1 MKPIDITGTVRDTF
15 SIGIGKNKSEF
26 GVFYGSLYFR
36 NFEDNSWKK
45 IASLQ
50 DISSSTKDFSW
61 KSTTLYSVNSLVE
74 YSGVFYKC
82 ITEHQSGISFTTDLL
97 DVESKWQE
105 IGLYGNLKL
114 IDIETRTAEDFF
126 YNLSKYDDTI
136 IIYGNNID
144 VANISFKVYLP
155 IKSKVDTNKIFNIQN
170 ASYNKVD
177 IVYYN
182 GTNFANNAYGDYV
195 AKIQLIN
202 KNLTDNNV
210 GKWNITFSD
219 NRPVSKV
226 SEWHPL
232 ETYRINDLVRVGYF
246 LYTCIT
252 NHIAN
257 SSNVNGFNIDYEGN
271 KWIYSGGAYA
281 GGTYTL
287 SDRMPINL
295 KATGSREIYQ
305 LDMLGIPYTGNAPNS
320 VLDLKN
326 RRVMSNAAPSNT
338 PRANTYT
345 VAALY
350 GSLAVNSNFKNKSTN
365 EILRYIYKNY
375 KFYQEPSYT
384 SAIKL
389 ENGVPGKKYVLLIKS
404 DGGPYLFD
412 NSIIFSSYG
421 NSSTLAPSG
430 VTNTTGNWFS
440 TILEIDAKKSLTN
453 GITIN
458 NGNYPV
464 DGMDSGLTKDTYRGN
479 IFPVQSDPGKI
490 DVFEFV
496 CLDYSDQVL
505 RPGSTDLFLGKYVAS
520 YNMGDNFPL
529 RLTPFQPVVGGPGQ
543 VDPDGD
549 NSLYVQ
555 QSISNL
561 TLNGQDQI
569 YCDVGQVLNNLVI
582 IATTIRGS
590 NDIVSIRYSYTGAV
604 LADLAANP
612 LGGEEVF
619 TTINPFT
626 LDAPGTIKIKASLSD
641 GKSLFI
647 KEANIN
653 FLYRFYWGFN
663 ANQTLTNAEILALEH
678 SNIRLALHNELFVFQ
693 NNNNSTSE
701 YIYFCYPSFYNDIAY
716 IEDPIAGL
724 SYSNDNLEMV
734 TTEVTNEF
742 GSNALYKIYRTKI
755 KTYSSSFT
763 WRINLT

>member
-1 MKPIDITGTVRDTF
+1 M
-15 SIGIGKNKSEF
+15 
-26 GVFYGSLYFR
+26 
-36 NFEDNSWKK
+36 
-45 IASLQ
+45 
-50 DISSSTKDFSW
+50 
-61 KSTTLYSVNSLVE
+61 
-74 YSGVFYKC
+74 
-82 ITEHQSGISFTTDLL
+82 
-97 DVESKWQE
+97 
-105 IGLYGNLKL
+105 
-114 IDIETRTAEDFF
+114 
-126 YNLSKYDDTI
+126 
-136 IIYGNNID
+136 
-144 VANISFKVYLP
+144 SFKVYLP
-155 IKSKVDTNKIFNIQN
+155 IKSKVDVNKIFHIQN

-202 KNLTDNNV
+202 KNFSDNNT

-219 NRPVSKV
+219 NRPVSRV
-226 SEWHPL
+226 SEWRPL
-232 ETYRINDLVRVGYF
+232 ETYRVNDLVRVGYF

-295 KATGSREIYQ
+295 KGTGSREIYQ

-326 RRVMSNAAPSNT
+326 RRVMLNIAPSNT

-345 VAALY
+345 VAGLY
-350 GSLAVNSNFKNKSTN
+350 GSLAVNSSYKNKSTN
-365 EILRYIYKNY
+365 EILRHIHKNY
-375 KFYQEPSYT
+375 KVYQEPSYT
-384 SAIKL
+384 SAIKF

-412 NSIIFSSYG
+412 NNIIFSAYG

-440 TILEIDAKKSLTN
+440 TILEMDAKKSLTN
-453 GITIN
+453 GLTVN
-458 NGNYPV
+458 NGSYPV
-464 DGMDSGLTKDTYRGN
+464 DGTDNGLTSYRGN
-479 IFPVQSDPGKI
+479 IYPVQSDPGKI

-505 RPGSTDLFLGKYVAS
+505 RPGSTDLFLGKYVGS

-561 TLNGQDQI
+561 ILNGQQEL
-569 YCDVGQVLNNLVI
+569 YLSVGQVLDNLVI
-582 IATTIRGS
+582 SASTIRGS

-612 LGGEEVF
+612 LGGDEVF

-626 LDAPGTIKIKASLSD
+626 LDAPGVIKIKVSLSD

-647 KEANIN
+647 KEANMN
-653 FLYRFYWGFN
+653 FLYKFYWGFSVN
-663 ANQTLTNAEILALEH
+663 ETLTNAEVLALEH
-678 SNIRLALHNELFVFQ
+678 SNVRLSLHNELFIFQ
-693 NNNNSTSE
+693 NNNNNNNE

-724 SYSNDNLEMV
+724 SYSSENFEIV
-734 TTEVTNEF
+734 TAEITNEYN
-742 GSNALYKIYRTKI
+742 SNSLYKIYRTKI